1 MRRTLTRSPRPGPRA
16 AAAGFSL
23 LEVLVAFVVLALVA
37 TALFRLFSGA
47 LANGGAADEYSR
59 AVLVAQSR
67 LTQLA
72 VETPL
77 REDQQQG
84 TSSDGRYSW
93 ATRVER
99 YVPADS
105 TPDLERMGE
114 FLQTRLWHLVV
125 TVSWPSDSG
134 RTRSYTLATV
144 RLGGKE

>member
-1 MRRTLTRSPRPGPRA
+1 VQRTVRRSRQQLPIRA
-16 AAAGFSL
+16 ARGFSL

-77 REDQQQG
+77 REDQQLG
-84 TSSDGRYSW
+84 TSADGRYSW
-93 ATRVER
+93 ESRVER
-99 YVPADS
+99 YVPVDT

>member
-1 MRRTLTRSPRPGPRA
+1 MRSDRRLPTTIPK
-16 AAAGFSL
+16 GFSL

-72 VETPL
+72 VEAPL
-77 REDQQQG
+77 REDAQQG
-84 TSSDGRYSW
+84 TTPDGRYAW
-93 ATRVER
+93 ETRVER
-99 YVPADS
+99 YAPTDS
-105 TPDLERMGE
+105 SPEVERMGE
-114 FLQTRLWHLVV
+114 FLQTRLYHLVV
-125 TVSWPSDSG
+125 TVTWPSDSG
-134 RTRSYTLATV
+134 RSRSYTLSTV